1 MLYSKYLFCVADTW
15 KRKYLVYLFWNKIKY
30 YVIIGERD
38 LSAIIFTNVARHELA
53 KF

>member
-1 MLYSKYLFCVADTW
+1 MKYPHVV
-15 KRKYLVYLFWNKIKY
+15 KKVHVQKKY
-30 YVIIGERD
+30 YTKEPNFMLFVWNQVKV